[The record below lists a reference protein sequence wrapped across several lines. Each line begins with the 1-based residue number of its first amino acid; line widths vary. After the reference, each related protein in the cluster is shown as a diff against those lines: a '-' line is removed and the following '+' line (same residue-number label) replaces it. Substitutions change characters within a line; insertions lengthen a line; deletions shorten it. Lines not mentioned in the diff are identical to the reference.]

1 MASSVLVIAS
11 QYDEAARDLVAQ
23 WAPEGAALCAP
34 RDLSRP
40 GWRYCLSDS
49 SASTAV
55 AGGIV
60 IRRRDISGVLVRLFA
75 IPPEELQHIVPED
88 RCYVASEMT
97 AFLTAWLSSLSCPI
111 VNRPTA
117 GCLSGPAWRPE
128 QWIRTAGRAGIPVMM
143 RHHRASPPHSPADEP
158 EVAYLE
164 ITVACDQV
172 FGTSDDCLVGYAK
185 RLAAA
190 AGVSL
195 VRLRFARDHNDYRFV
210 SAHAWPDLRI
220 PGVAD
225 AIKRH
230 LVRT

>member
-49 SASTAV
+49 NASTAV
-55 AGGIV
+55 AGGTV

-117 GCLSGPAWRPE
+117 GSLSGPAWRPE
-128 QWIRTAGRAGIPVMM
+128 QWTATACRAGIPVMP
-143 RHHRASPPHSPADEP
+143 RHRPASPPYGLADELEHP
-158 EVAYLE
+158 YLE
-164 ITVACDQV
+164 TTIAGDQV
-172 FGTSDDCLVGYAK
+172 FGTSDERLIGYAK
-185 RLAAA
+185 RLASA
-190 AGVSL
+190 AGATL
-195 VRLRFARDHNDYRFV
+195 LGLKFARNHNDYQFV
-210 SAHAWPDLRI
+210 NADTSPDLRT
-220 PGVAD
+220 PGVAY